1 MSESVPF
8 VTDKGTALLAA
19 IDAGLLPET
28 EDGHDTGAF
37 EKFWDIYS
45 EKSLRTIEKRLDAAN
60 KNTRNLLEML
70 DKERNQRAD
79 DRNYYLAS
87 QRRMLFA
94 AFFGFVFGGI
104 LTCLLHFL

>member
-1 MSESVPF
+1 MIKSAPF
-8 VTDKGTALLAA
+8 VTDKGTALLMA

-28 EDGHDTGAF
+28 EKGHDTGAF
-37 EKFWDIYS
+37 EKFWEIYS
-45 EKSLRTIEKRLDAAN
+45 EKSLRTFENRLDAAN
-60 KNTRNLLEML
+60 KNAHDLLKML

-104 LTCLLHFL
+104 LTYLLHFL